1 MDPAL
6 SRANK
11 GWLAKGSGH
20 SSSRPAFLLTLARPL
35 FALPCAQPV
44 SSGGKWLLRWKPPM
58 PSLAGN
64 HTRRGPAPLPAAQ
77 GHASSTISAAAK
89 PRTLKLAKPGF
100 RLGHFLSHPLLPFPG
115 QAHSID
121 QLVKRRVSTHISNN
135 MFIRSCAGPTFRS
148 SGQQPYKI
156 VQARLLAPFTRMSS
170 RRPRITASGL
180 LLLQIFP
187 FLALLLR
194 LRQKHLRLRKSL
206 RPSNRSRAFPARRR
220 DVRRRL
226 LRGSKGLHAAARTH
240 VLLRQLMLLQ
250 LMRT

>member
-1 MDPAL
+1 MFD
-6 SRANK
+6 RIV
-11 GWLAKGSGH
+11 SGPIVVSCGRLIGLCGVCWRVKPRVDQRHQKHPPDQTH
-20 SSSRPAFLLTLARPL
+20 SVDQR
-35 FALPCAQPV
+35 
-44 SSGGKWLLRWKPPM
+44 
-58 PSLAGN
+58 PSLECRPVGWRWPSHSAG
-64 HTRRGPAPLPAAQ
+64 P
-77 GHASSTISAAAK
+77 TISAAAK

-100 RLGHFLSHPLLPFPG
+100 RLGRFLSHPLLPFPG

-121 QLVKRRVSTHISNN
+121 QLVERRVSTHISND
-135 MFIRSCAGPTFRS
+135 MFIRSCAGHTFRS

-240 VLLRQLMLLQ
+240 VLLRQLMLMQ